1 MNIFESI
8 KMALNS
14 IRANKMRAFL
24 TMLGII
30 IGISSVITIV
40 SLGNGG
46 QDAITGEFQKLGA
59 ASVNIRVDNAK
70 AQSTEFI
77 TLQDI
82 KQIKEKVPTVL
93 YVSPSVSASGIA
105 VANEISK
112 RVSMI
117 GGSAD
122 LVYVNNTE
130 MVYGRFFNEREYEE
144 GSPVVIIDENSAEDL
159 FGYTDVVGQS
169 MQIGQGSIRK
179 KVTIIGVEK
188 GFYNPFGRR
197 GNSNMPIRIK
207 LPITFLESIVSD
219 EIRISSI
226 TVMADTKENSET
238 AGIGAL
244 NILEARHNNRGQDI
258 YSAESAL
265 QILDQ
270 INSVLTIFTSFIGAV
285 AAISLLVGG
294 IGVMNIMLVSVTE
307 RTREIGIR
315 KAIGATTA
323 RILTQ
328 FLVESVIIS
337 LIGGII
343 GMITGIIGA
352 EIIGSF
358 VDITPVLSLG
368 AVAGA
373 ILFSSAVGIF
383 FGIYPARK
391 AAKLDPI
398 EALRYE

>member
-46 QDAITGEFQKLGA
+46 QNAITGEFQKLGA
-59 ASVNIRVDNAK
+59 ASVNIRVDSAK
-70 AQSTEFI
+70 AQATEFI
-77 TLQDI
+77 TLQDV
-82 KQIKEKVPTVL
+82 KQIKEKVQAVQ
-93 YVSPSVSASGIA
+93 YVSPSVSSQGMLI
-105 VANEISK
+105 ANEKSK
-112 RVSMI
+112 RAYMT
-117 GGSAD
+117 GGTPD
-122 LVYVNNTE
+122 LMYINNTE
-130 MVYGRFFNEREYEE
+130 MVYGRFFNEREFEE
-144 GSPVVIIDENSAEDL
+144 GAPVVIIDEIAAEDL
-159 FGYTDVVGQS
+159 FGYADVVGQT
-169 MQIGQGSIRK
+169 MKIGQGSISK
-179 KVTIIGVEK
+179 KATIIGVEK
-188 GFYNPFGRR
+188 GFNNPFGRGG
-197 GNSNMPIRIK
+197 GNNSPVMLK
-207 LPITFLESIVSD
+207 VPITFLESIQST
-219 EIRISSI
+219 ELRISSI
-226 TVMADTKENSET
+226 TVMADTKENSEI
-238 AGIGAL
+238 AGNGAL
-244 NILEARHNNRGQDI
+244 NILEARHNNRGQEI
-258 YSAESAL
+258 YSAESTL
-265 QILDQ
+265 KILDQ

-315 KAIGATTA
+315 KAIGATTT

-343 GMITGIIGA
+343 GMITGIVGA
-352 EIIGSF
+352 EVIGSF
-358 VDITPVLSLG
+358 AGITPVLSLG
-368 AVAGA
+368 AVLGA
-373 ILFSSAVGIF
+373 IFFSSAVGIF

-391 AAKLDPI
+391 AARLDPI
-398 EALRYE
+398 DALRYE

>member
-1 MNIFESI
+1 MNLFESI

-30 IGISSVITIV
+30 IGISSVITII

-46 QDAITGEFQKLGA
+46 RNTITGEFQKLGA
-59 ASVNIRVDNAK
+59 ASVNIRVDSAK
-70 AQSTEFI
+70 AQATEYI

-82 KQIKEKVPTVL
+82 KHIKEKVSTVE
-93 YVSPSVSASGIA
+93 YVSPSVSAQGLL
-105 VANEISK
+105 VANEKSK
-112 RVSMI
+112 RAYMT
-117 GGSAD
+117 GGTPD

-130 MVYGRFFNEREYEE
+130 MVYGRFFNEREFEE
-144 GSPVVIIDENSAEDL
+144 GAPVVIIDENAAEDI
-159 FGYTDVVGQS
+159 FGYADVVGQT
-169 MQIGQGSIRK
+169 MQIGQGSISK
-179 KVTIIGVEK
+179 KATIIGVEK
-188 GFYNPFGRR
+188 GFNNPFGRMR
-197 GNSNMPIRIK
+197 GNSAPVAVKM
-207 LPITFLESIVSD
+207 PITFLGSIQSS
-219 EIRISSI
+219 EIRIGSI
-226 TVMADTKENSET
+226 TVMADTKENSEA
-238 AGIGAL
+238 AGNGAL
-244 NILEARHNNRGQDI
+244 NILEARHNNRGQEV
-258 YSAESAL
+258 YSAESTL
-265 QILDQ
+265 RILDQ

-315 KAIGATTA
+315 KAIGATTT

-343 GMITGIIGA
+343 GMISGIVGA

-358 VDITPVLSLG
+358 VDITPVLSFG
-368 AVAGA
+368 AIAGA

-398 EALRYE
+398 DALRYE